1 MQIEKIKIEA
11 YMTGKKDGRGGESYG
26 ARLET
31 YHKVL
36 LLLHLTAGLET
47 YLLSLS
53 FLIPP
58 PYIWKNVLKSDY
70 WAFQLSQVKE
80 YMRYRK
86 LPLRIRLKVEDY
98 YEHRFH
104 HKLFD
109 EDMILSEL
117 SKALRVVNIHW
128 LFTKKLPD

>member
-36 LLLHLTAGLET
+36 LLLHRTAGLET

-53 FLIPP
+53 FLSPP
-58 PYIWKNVLKSDY
+58 PYI
-70 WAFQLSQVKE
+70 
-80 YMRYRK
+80 
-86 LPLRIRLKVEDY
+86 
-98 YEHRFH
+98 
-104 HKLFD
+104 
-109 EDMILSEL
+109 
-117 SKALRVVNIHW
+117 
-128 LFTKKLPD
+128 